1 MVCLLS
7 NLAGSVE
14 NTGVELWNP
23 PPYTF
28 KNAYTMQLNV
38 LLNRITTALATA
50 MRPPPPPLQDYQ
62 QERPTEEQGEQ
73 SHGFGLVLKIFM

>member
-14 NTGVELWNP
+14 NTRFELWNP

-38 LLNRITTALATA
+38 LLNRIVTLQNNHNRAAT
-50 MRPPPPPLQDYQ
+50 PSPLQDDQ
-62 QERPTEEQGEQ
+62 
-73 SHGFGLVLKIFM
+73 